1 MKDSHI
7 GILRLIADK
16 RQREL
21 RNHDA
26 VDHSD
31 ATSTNRRQNL
41 ERAAT
46 RTRARVADA
55 QTRRSQTRIRWRIG
69 MVSHR

>member
-1 MKDSHI
+1 MNDSHI
-7 GILRLIADK
+7 RVLRLIAHEC
-16 RQREL
+16 QREL

-31 ATSTNRRQNL
+31 DISTNWRQNL

-55 QTRRSQTRIRWRIG
+55 QTRRSQTRSRWRIG
-69 MVSHR
+69 TVSHR